1 MSYQQFLQSTGL
13 QPTAGKTTSSP
24 GSLHR
29 KPPSA
34 SGSPSIHSAVTRNA
48 PLTSHSTKAPSFSS
62 PTPSSTNSPAPPTR
76 QPPPPPPSTT
86 QQPSPAT
93 TTTQQPST
101 ATAAQQLTQRTPL
114 TKAQIDT
121 AMQTCLDLQNTA
133 TTIHSKRPFAA
144 LLLGPDNTTVLLTH
158 FSISAV
164 QRAETELARLASLQ
178 FSPTYLNA
186 CTLVSTWEPCPMCI
200 ATIYYSNIGRVV
212 YAASASRL
220 EDLVVGDD
228 RPLFMPCRDVLGG
241 ASGKGQKDIEIIG
254 PLEGWEDTVVEASR
268 SWWQQQQLLTGED
281 GANAQMASLRLRE
294 GSVNGSEKPASLSST
309 SVRQGTPVTWVGEDS
324 VLSSIDDEGE
334 YKAELDIDWMR

>member
-24 GSLHR
+24 GSIHR

-48 PLTSHSTKAPSFSS
+48 PLTSHSTKAPSFST
-62 PTPSSTNSPAPPTR
+62 PTPSSINSPAPPTR
-76 QPPPPPPSTT
+76 QPPPPPPTT
-86 QQPSPAT
+86 QQQSPAT
-93 TTTQQPST
+93 AT
-101 ATAAQQLTQRTPL
+101 ATAASTNQQSPQPTQPTRTPL
-114 TKAQIDT
+114 TKTQIDN
-121 AMQTCLDLQNTA
+121 AIQTCLDLQNTA

-178 FSPTYLNA
+178 FSSSYLNA

-212 YAASASRL
+212 YAASASKL
-220 EDLVVGDD
+220 QDLAVGDD
-228 RPLFMPCRDVLGG
+228 KPLFMPCRDVLGG
-241 ASGKGQKDIEIIG
+241 ATGTSEKGIEIIG
-254 PLEGWEDTVVEASR
+254 PLEGWEDKVVEASR
-268 SWWQQQQLLTGED
+268 SWWQQQETGED
-281 GANAQMASLRLRE
+281 GTQAQMASLRLRE

-334 YKAELDIDWMR
+334 YKAELDIDWIR